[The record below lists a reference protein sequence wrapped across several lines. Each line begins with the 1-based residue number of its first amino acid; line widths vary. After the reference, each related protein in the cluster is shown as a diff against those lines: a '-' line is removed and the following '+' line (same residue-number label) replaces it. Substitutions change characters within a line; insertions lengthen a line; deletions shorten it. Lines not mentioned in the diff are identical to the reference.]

1 MINCKLNYCINL
13 ALLLILFGCSSG
25 EINDS
30 NDNGNGNGNNGNGNN
45 GNGGNGN
52 GGSGG
57 DNDDETNFYLSSLG
71 SDSNSGSQNKL
82 WKTLSK
88 LSAKEL
94 SPGDTVFFETKI
106 MFSKTILVRIVLSPP
121 LCFSCCSLMSFAMV
135 SQRQGEL
142 WCPMVRFSAGIRH
155 DVEESP
161 IPPSCYQSIQ
171 LSLLFHHSKTSLL
184 VGFCVHFSIRV
195 QNKSKECQSI
205 YTIGKNVI

>member
-1 MINCKLNYCINL
+1 M
-13 ALLLILFGCSSG
+13 LILFGCSSG

-71 SDSNSGSQNKL
+71 SDSNSGSQNNP

-94 SPGDTVFFETKI
+94 SAGDTVFFKKGDSFNGQLIVKGSGSSDQPIVFTSYGSGDKPIISGSMGSGGGGDNQQAIYVLNNDNMVFNDLEIQNNRVASKSCLWKYIFKI
-106 MFSKTILVRIVLSPP
+106 
-121 LCFSCCSLMSFAMV
+121 
-135 SQRQGEL
+135 
-142 WCPMVRFSAGIRH
+142 
-155 DVEESP
+155 
-161 IPPSCYQSIQ
+161 
-171 LSLLFHHSKTSLL
+171 
-184 VGFCVHFSIRV
+184 
-195 QNKSKECQSI
+195 
-205 YTIGKNVI
+205 